1 MSRGNARDCIEFRI
15 FYRIL
20 AHFSPLSPRNAG
32 GVNPPEHEK
41 GKAIVKN
48 LTFGLIWANRS
59 DFSLFSAC
67 FAHTTGG
74 AQPTQQK
81 ILFQKN
87 RLTYFFSISS
97 FYAFL
102 LLFKN
107 NVPPAVSKSRG
118 CAGQFAHPVF
128 FFPASRTHAVV
139 SGCGPAY
146 GSCFPGQ
153 GKAPAHPQRTETLEK
168 LSSAPWLFKR
178 FPVSRRFAAERPRKP
193 ASSAEKEKIG
203 RRAQAWG
210 SKGRSPFANLCL
222 LSFRKKVEARR
233 GLSDK

>member
-1 MSRGNARDCIEFRI
+1 MKD
-15 FYRIL
+15 
-20 AHFSPLSPRNAG
+20 
-32 GVNPPEHEK
+32 
-41 GKAIVKN
+41 
-48 LTFGLIWANRS
+48 LTFGLIWPNRS

-87 RLTYFFSISS
+87 RLTYFFIISS

-128 FFPASRTHAVV
+128 FFPASRTHAVG
-139 SGCGPAY
+139 SG
-146 GSCFPGQ
+146 
-153 GKAPAHPQRTETLEK
+153 
-168 LSSAPWLFKR
+168 
-178 FPVSRRFAAERPRKP
+178 
-193 ASSAEKEKIG
+193 
-203 RRAQAWG
+203 
-210 SKGRSPFANLCL
+210 
-222 LSFRKKVEARR
+222 
-233 GLSDK
+233 

>member
-1 MSRGNARDCIEFRI
+1 MHRI
-15 FYRIL
+15 QNIL
-20 AHFSPLSPRNAG
+20 QNPCSFFTAPPRNAG

-41 GKAIVKN
+41 GKAIVKD

-107 NVPPAVSKSRG
+107 NVPPTVSKSRG

-153 GKAPAHPQRTETLEK
+153 AGGLTSVPCGREK
-168 LSSAPWLFKR
+168 T
-178 FPVSRRFAAERPRKP
+178 
-193 ASSAEKEKIG
+193 
-203 RRAQAWG
+203 RRA
-210 SKGRSPFANLCL
+210 K
-222 LSFRKKVEARR
+222 ARAT
-233 GLSDK
+233 LP

>member
-1 MSRGNARDCIEFRI
+1 M
-15 FYRIL
+15 
-20 AHFSPLSPRNAG
+20 
-32 GVNPPEHEK
+32 
-41 GKAIVKN
+41 KN

-118 CAGQFAHPVF
+118 CAGQFAHRVCCVL
-128 FFPASRTHAVV
+128 PASHAR
-139 SGCGPAY
+139 GCFRVRARVWLLF
-146 GSCFPGQ
+146 SQAGQ
-153 GKAPAHPQRTETLEK
+153 KPRRIPNAQKRPK
-168 LSSAPWLFKR
+168 SWSFAPWLFGR
-178 FPVSRRFAAERPRKP
+178 FPYLPAVCGRMAA
-193 ASSAEKEKIG
+193 
-203 RRAQAWG
+203 
-210 SKGRSPFANLCL
+210 
-222 LSFRKKVEARR
+222 
-233 GLSDK
+233 